1 MKAAR
6 SDQHKC
12 AILASDQFREHNNC
26 NPCNQRHSIG
36 IQHHE
41 QFPAVD
47 FTQIDVKGPA
57 PGSEHA
63 DVYIDA
69 FHILRARAECALAKL
84 VARDEENIVVFCH
97 GTFMR
102 AVISAVMQ
110 LGPHHAAK
118 PPGTG
123 ECVEILSIET
133 LAGSTYWQV
142 DGSRTRGI
150 EVVPL
155 ALRHQDVAAGA
166 AP

>member
-1 MKAAR
+1 
-6 SDQHKC
+6 
-12 AILASDQFREHNNC
+12 
-26 NPCNQRHSIG
+26 
-36 IQHHE
+36 
-41 QFPAVD
+41 
-47 FTQIDVKGPA
+47 
-57 PGSEHA
+57 
-63 DVYIDA
+63 
-69 FHILRARAECALAKL
+69 
-84 VARDEENIVVFCH
+84 
-97 GTFMR
+97 MR

-123 ECVEILSIET
+123 AYVEILLIET

-150 EVVPL
+150 EVVPI